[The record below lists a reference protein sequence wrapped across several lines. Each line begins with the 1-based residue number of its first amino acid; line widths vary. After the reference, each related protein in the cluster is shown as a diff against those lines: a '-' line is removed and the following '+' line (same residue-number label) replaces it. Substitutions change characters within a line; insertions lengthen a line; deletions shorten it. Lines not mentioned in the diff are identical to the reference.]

1 MDLRLH
7 LDTRL
12 LPSMDDFSA
21 VFRKPFFADR
31 YFSPLLRQWCHNHTY
46 HISPLEDATHLKKPF
61 FNCCFHHNKR
71 ARNTLGSYKG
81 SPVDSTA
88 SFGQRPP
95 KPCLCFLLYSV
106 FFAASSDLFEAVSV
120 RPSRILGA
128 ARDEGYYSEVSK
140 L

>member
-1 MDLRLH
+1 MKK
-7 LDTRL
+7 
-12 LPSMDDFSA
+12 PSSIAAFTIIKE
-21 VFRKPFFADR
+21 R
-31 YFSPLLRQWCHNHTY
+31 
-46 HISPLEDATHLKKPF
+46 ATLWDLKK
-61 FNCCFHHNKR
+61 
-71 ARNTLGSYKG
+71 ARP
-81 SPVDSTA
+81 PVDSTA

-140 L
+140 LLDSTVSTCILRNGSVFFVKIRMVVFF